1 MNKLFDII
9 AKNINRIK
17 SKMDEIELEKQQLS
31 GNVIKNKIDRLNLSE
46 TFDLSRIRYDYGI
59 KLKND
64 NLIRIDSK
72 LLEIDSDGNLYFI
85 NASNPNEKEV
95 IGKAEI
101 CLYEFDILNEEWK
114 KADLVRMLS
123 TTNFTIKGS
132 KLKEINKAILEN
144 KGLELYYNIN
154 KNRKNVKLKDMV
166 ELINKYKEDLNNP
179 YLPEEKTLEECNS
192 VVFNPLME
200 EYMGYRKAFIQK
212 AINKEEFKNLVETFI
227 KQDKFYDLYEKAITV
242 SKIETESEEI
252 SQ

>member
-1 MNKLFDII
+1 MNNELTIE
-9 AKNINRIK
+9 NI
-17 SKMDEIELEKQQLS
+17 
-31 GNVIKNKIDRLNLSE
+31 
-46 TFDLSRIRYDYGI
+46 
-59 KLKND
+59 
-64 NLIRIDSK
+64 
-72 LLEIDSDGNLYFI
+72 
-85 NASNPNEKEV
+85 
-95 IGKAEI
+95 
-101 CLYEFDILNEEWK
+101 K
-114 KADLVRMLS
+114 KKVEGR
-123 TTNFTIKGS
+123 
-132 KLKEINKAILEN
+132 
-144 KGLELYYNIN
+144 NIVD
-154 KNRKNVKLKDMV
+154 VKLKDMV